1 MAKDFVETLLS
12 LSKLVEGLNFLRF
25 PRDISPSPSLPSS
38 LEKRGKKNK
47 ERKEGRKKERKGQ
60 VSAIAFDEVFIRNGE
75 GERARVKCKSNQ
87 SL

>member
-38 LEKRGKKNK
+38 LEKRGKKIK
-47 ERKEGRKKERKGQ
+47 KGRKEGRKKERGKCQ
-60 VSAIAFDEVFIRNGE
+60 PPLSTKYLSEM
-75 GERARVKCKSNQ
+75 ARVSVRG
-87 SL
+87 

>member
-12 LSKLVEGLNFLRF
+12 LSKPVEGLNFLRF
-25 PRDISPSPSLPSS
+25 SRDISPSPSPPSS
-38 LEKRGKKNK
+38 KKRGKKNK

>member
-47 ERKEGRKKERKGQ
+47 ERKEGRKKGAS
-60 VSAIAFDEVFIRNGE
+60 VSHRFRRSIYPKWRG
-75 GERARVKCKSNQ
+75 
-87 SL
+87 